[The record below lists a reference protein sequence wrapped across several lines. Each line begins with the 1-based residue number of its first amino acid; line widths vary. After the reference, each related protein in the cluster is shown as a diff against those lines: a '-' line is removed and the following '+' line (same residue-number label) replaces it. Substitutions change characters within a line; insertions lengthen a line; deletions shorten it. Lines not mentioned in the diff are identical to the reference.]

1 MRRYIGVD
9 LHKRSFVVCYRNL
22 AEEVKVREYKVT
34 EKDLEAFKKT
44 LRKTDVLAVESTGN
58 TGHFVRAIEAFVESV
73 KIVNPTQFKII
84 ANSVKKTDKL
94 DARIIA
100 KYLSKDL
107 IPEVRVKSK
116 EQAQTSSLIGTRS
129 KLVQLRTTLK
139 NKMHSILNANGIVTK
154 KEMFSSD
161 KSLEKILEL
170 DIDNDDLFEL
180 RLIVEHV
187 RHLNKTI
194 ETINKELKNK
204 GKKMDGFKNLKTIT
218 GIGDTSATILLS
230 VIGNINDF
238 ETPEKLAAYFG
249 IVPRVFST
257 GETVHYGRITKM
269 GNSIGR
275 TTLVQSTLV
284 AIRYNDYLKNFYLR
298 LKAKKDSGKAIVATA
313 RKYLIIIY
321 KTLKYDLMFENFNEF
336 QLVQNC

>member
-1 MRRYIGVD
+1 M
-9 LHKRSFVVCYRNL
+9 
-22 AEEVKVREYKVT
+22 
-34 EKDLEAFKKT
+34 
-44 LRKTDVLAVESTGN
+44 
-58 TGHFVRAIEAFVESV
+58 
-73 KIVNPTQFKII
+73 
-84 ANSVKKTDKL
+84 
-94 DARIIA
+94 
-100 KYLSKDL
+100 
-107 IPEVRVKSK
+107 
-116 EQAQTSSLIGTRS
+116 
-129 KLVQLRTTLK
+129 
-139 NKMHSILNANGIVTK
+139 
-154 KEMFSSD
+154 
-161 KSLEKILEL
+161 
-170 DIDNDDLFEL
+170 
-180 RLIVEHV
+180 
-187 RHLNKTI
+187 
-194 ETINKELKNK
+194 
-204 GKKMDGFKNLKTIT
+204 
-218 GIGDTSATILLS
+218 S

-298 LKAKKDSGKAIVATA
+298 LKAKKGSGKAIVATA

>member
-94 DARIIA
+94 DAGIIA

-139 NKMHSILNANGIVTK
+139 NKIHSILNANGIVTK

-187 RHLNKTI
+187 RH
-194 ETINKELKNK
+194 
-204 GKKMDGFKNLKTIT
+204 
-218 GIGDTSATILLS
+218 
-230 VIGNINDF
+230 
-238 ETPEKLAAYFG
+238 
-249 IVPRVFST
+249 
-257 GETVHYGRITKM
+257 
-269 GNSIGR
+269 
-275 TTLVQSTLV
+275 
-284 AIRYNDYLKNFYLR
+284 
-298 LKAKKDSGKAIVATA
+298 
-313 RKYLIIIY
+313 
-321 KTLKYDLMFENFNEF
+321 
-336 QLVQNC
+336 